1 MKLAVCVQRKYYILK
16 RKVGEENS
24 RKLKGEVDT
33 SSFANDASVFLSEQK
48 NNSDLKFDLRTHW
61 VLSITV

>member
-1 MKLAVCVQRKYYILK
+1 MCVQRKYYILK

-33 SSFANDASVFLSEQK
+33 SSFTNDASVFLSGKKKK
-48 NNSDLKFDLRTHW
+48 NNDDLKFDLRTQW
-61 VLSITV
+61 LLSITI

>member
-1 MKLAVCVQRKYYILK
+1 MCVQRKYYILK

-33 SSFANDASVFLSEQK
+33 SSFTNDASVFLSEK
-48 NNSDLKFDLRTHW
+48 NDDLKFDLRTQW
-61 VLSITV
+61 LLSVTI

>member
-1 MKLAVCVQRKYYILK
+1 MCVQRKYYILK

-33 SSFANDASVFLSEQK
+33 SSFTNDASVFLSGKKK
-48 NNSDLKFDLRTHW
+48 NNDDLKFDLRTQW
-61 VLSITV
+61 LLSITI

>member
-1 MKLAVCVQRKYYILK
+1 MCVQRKYYILK

-33 SSFANDASVFLSEQK
+33 SSFTNDASVFLSEKK
-48 NNSDLKFDLRTHW
+48 NDDLKFDLRTQW
-61 VLSITV
+61 LLSITI